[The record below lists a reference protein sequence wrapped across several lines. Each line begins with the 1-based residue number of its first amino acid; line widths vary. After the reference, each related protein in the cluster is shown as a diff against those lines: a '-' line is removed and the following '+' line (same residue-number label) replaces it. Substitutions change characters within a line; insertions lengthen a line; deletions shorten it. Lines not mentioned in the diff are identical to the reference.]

1 MNWEA
6 IGAVGELLSAAG
18 VVFTLGYLAVQ
29 IRQSNSIANWET
41 HRSAVTSFSD
51 ALQSVINDADTARVY
66 RSGLL
71 DLESLE
77 PVDRLR
83 FSTLISVLVLNFK
96 DTLAAYDAKMF
107 DQPTYEAWQGYICS
121 TLNTPGGALWWQ
133 ENRTTYIPRV
143 CEVIDKG
150 RLEVPAIDAIAP
162 TFYMANT
169 EIQIQSPNP
178 DRSTYSGRQ

>member
-41 HRSAVTSFSD
+41 HRSAVTGFSD
-51 ALQSVINDADTARVY
+51 ALQGIISDADTARVY

-83 FSTLISVLVLNFK
+83 FSTIIIIN
-96 DTLAAYDAKMF
+96 D
-107 DQPTYEAWQGYICS
+107 
-121 TLNTPGGALWWQ
+121 
-133 ENRTTYIPRV
+133 
-143 CEVIDKG
+143 
-150 RLEVPAIDAIAP
+150 
-162 TFYMANT
+162 
-169 EIQIQSPNP
+169 SPV
-178 DRSTYSGRQ
+178 R